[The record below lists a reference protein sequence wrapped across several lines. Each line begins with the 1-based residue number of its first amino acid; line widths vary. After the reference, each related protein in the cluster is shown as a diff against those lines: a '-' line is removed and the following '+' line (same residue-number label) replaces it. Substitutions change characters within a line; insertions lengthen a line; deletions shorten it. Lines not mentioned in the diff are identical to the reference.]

1 MKPCKIK
8 ICGLSRFSDILA
20 VNQAGPDYIGFVFA
34 KSSRQVSADKA
45 RQLKSELDTQI
56 KAVGVFGQCAVGGDP
71 LSDRPGKWPGACD

>member
-45 RQLKSELDTQI
+45 RQLKSELH
-56 KAVGVFGQCAVGGDP
+56 
-71 LSDRPGKWPGACD
+71 RR

>member
-45 RQLKSELDTQI
+45 RQLKSELDTRI
-56 KAVGVFGQCAVGGDP
+56 KAVGVFVNP